1 MYFFLLAAAST
12 SLALLSA
19 ITPRK
24 PLRESDPFQ
33 VNSVSASNYR
43 VWRGPAFWAQLTT
56 LIMDMLQTSLIAIHV
71 RVLFVQQQQH
81 QQITTTCSTSDNEAA
96 AAHLAHE
103 VMVNPFFRVN
113 SLSSPILPP
122 AQMSNQSQKRST
134 TPTHHPPHH
143 QSTGSRRHR
152 PAFANSATPPPA
164 TNIAE
169 TSLSL
174 SNAHHSTVPKVLAMS
189 TANDDH
195 HDHQPSTS
203 SSANHYVNSK
213 EVRQLK
219 KLMSLSRQQASS
231 SRGSSNLRSDDSPLV
246 ATSYCNPLFSVEH
259 ESSEASNNH
268 LSSTSSC

>member
-1 MYFFLLAAAST
+1 MYFCPQIAAST

-113 SLSSPILPP
+113 SLNSPILPP
-122 AQMSNQSQKRST
+122 AQISNQSQRRST
-134 TPTHHPPHH
+134 TPTLHPPHH
-143 QSTGSRRHR
+143 QLTGSRRHR
-152 PAFANSATPPPA
+152 SAFANSATPPSP

-174 SNAHHSTVPKVLAMS
+174 SNAHHSTVPKMLAMS
-189 TANDDH
+189 TGDD
-195 HDHQPSTS
+195 DYQPSTS

-246 ATSYCNPLFSVEH
+246 ATSYSNPLFSEH
-259 ESSEASNNH
+259 ESSEAPNNH
-268 LSSTSSC
+268 LNSTSSC